1 MILDWFKNT
10 KLLNAARFKAIDGKS
25 PSQLGL
31 YDSDITTAT
40 NTAVSD
46 SQKSSVLKTF
56 QRLTY
61 SHIETLA
68 HPEFSTHPDTY
79 FVFLVS
85 LNVKE
90 EGEEEFNKWYGEEH
104 LVLLSKIPGY
114 LRGRRYKLVD
124 QVGYNQGDE
133 EEEKPAA
140 KYLAIYDMT
149 KSDVSKTPESAAAA
163 NTTWWIDLQK
173 RVVIDKAVRIFEV
186 SHASAV

>member
-1 MILDWFKNT
+1 M
-10 KLLNAARFKAIDGKS
+10 A
-25 PSQLGL
+25 L

-40 NTAVSD
+40 GSAVSD
-46 SQKSSVLKTF
+46 SQKSSILQTF

-61 SHIETLA
+61 GHIETLA
-68 HPEFSTHPDTY
+68 HPEFSTHPETY
-79 FVFLVS
+79 FIILVW

-124 QVGYNQGDE
+124 QEGYNQGD

-140 KYLAIYDMT
+140 KYLAIYDLT
-149 KSDVSKTPESAAAA
+149 KSDVFTTPEFAAS
-163 NTTWWIDLQK
+163 NTTWWIDLQE
-173 RVVIDKAVRIFEV
+173 RVVVDMELRIYEV
-186 SHASAV
+186 SHAVSTV